1 MITFEKEKDYL
12 ICVDSDG
19 TVMDSMVIKH
29 TKALA
34 PKLISVFGLENDK
47 NQILKKWYELNLYK
61 ETRGLNRFIA
71 LDSIL
76 AYAGSL
82 DYSFEGYDIY
92 HNWVINTQSLSVP
105 SLKNEIER
113 RGNYDCLAKAL
124 KWGEDVNLAIERLPL
139 AKPFKNARR
148 SLEILSERVDLL
160 GVSSAN
166 EKAILAEW
174 KSAKIDYLF
183 KAIGCQKDGT
193 KEKIIEFA
201 LSLGYKNDHVLMLGD
216 SMGDFLASRRN
227 NILFFPFIPYH
238 ENDSWNRLINEAF
251 PLFL

>member
-113 RGNYDCLAKAL
+113 RGNYDCLVKAL

-216 SMGDFLASRRN
+216 SMGDF
-227 NILFFPFIPYH
+227 
-238 ENDSWNRLINEAF
+238 
-251 PLFL
+251 

>member
-92 HNWVINTQSLSVP
+92 HN
-105 SLKNEIER
+105 
-113 RGNYDCLAKAL
+113 
-124 KWGEDVNLAIERLPL
+124 
-139 AKPFKNARR
+139 
-148 SLEILSERVDLL
+148 
-160 GVSSAN
+160 
-166 EKAILAEW
+166 
-174 KSAKIDYLF
+174 
-183 KAIGCQKDGT
+183 
-193 KEKIIEFA
+193 
-201 LSLGYKNDHVLMLGD
+201 
-216 SMGDFLASRRN
+216 
-227 NILFFPFIPYH
+227 
-238 ENDSWNRLINEAF
+238 
-251 PLFL
+251 